1 MTTLLSTSPEEFIP
15 FFAIFFT
22 FMVPILGMYF
32 YYQNKNKI
40 MDERKLMIEKG
51 LTPPPLKEHSIG
63 NENYQSKNAFT
74 KGLNLIAIAY
84 LPFWLG
90 LTKNTAF
97 VLSSSC
103 NISGLG
109 AGNEILTELASF
121 LARRPVR
128 WRPFC
133 ARRPSASECRVAN
146 TSPTALRQAFRAGQT
161 TISHFNFHT
170 FQ

>member
-22 FMVPILGMYF
+22 FMIPILGMYF

-74 KGLNLIAIAY
+74 KGLNLIAIALGLLVGY
-84 LPFWLG
+84 FISHYTYIHLPFTVIGSILFFLG
-90 LTKNTAF
+90 IAN
-97 VLSSSC
+97 
-103 NISGLG
+103 
-109 AGNEILTELASF
+109 ILTAIMNSNINRNNSSINDNNNEKL
-121 LARRPVR
+121 
-128 WRPFC
+128 
-133 ARRPSASECRVAN
+133 
-146 TSPTALRQAFRAGQT
+146 
-161 TISHFNFHT
+161 
-170 FQ
+170 